1 MALCMRHRNAQ
12 MARRAGPIGVVLA
25 GGSGVRMGGSKATV
39 ELQGR
44 PLISYP
50 LEAVW
55 RALGKAVVV
64 AKADTELPSL
74 PGVTVWIEPGV
85 PHHPLVGLCYALE
98 MAEGR
103 PVVVCAGD
111 LPFVTPALV
120 RRVAT
125 GSRTALAAIAAG
137 GGNVQPLLGWY
148 DPRAAEVLRSF
159 EAQDGVSLRE
169 AVNRLEPAIVE
180 VDEPEQLFNVNTP
193 ADLLQAAAMLDAPAG
208 PSSGPGRSSSRT

>member
-1 MALCMRHRNAQ
+1 
-12 MARRAGPIGVVLA
+12 
-25 GGSGVRMGGSKATV
+25 MGGSKATV

-44 PLISYP
+44 PLVSYP

-74 PGVTVWIEPGV
+74 PGVTVWIEPGA

-103 PVVVCAGD
+103 SVVVCAGD

-120 RRVAT
+120 RRVAK
-125 GSRTALAAIAAG
+125 GSRGALAAIASAG
-137 GGNVQPLLGWY
+137 GRTQPLLGWY
-148 DPRAAEVLRSF
+148 DTRACEILRAF
-159 EAQDGVSLRE
+159 APEDGVSLRE
-169 AVNRLEPAIVE
+169 AVDRLDPAIVE
-180 VDEPEQLFNVNTP
+180 VEEPEQLFNVNTP
-193 ADLLQAAAMLDAPAG
+193 ADLLQAAAMLDGASRPGSG
-208 PSSGPGRSSSRT
+208 PSERGRPPTRT

>member
-1 MALCMRHRNAQ
+1 MALCISPENRL
-12 MARRAGPIGVVLA
+12 MARRAGPVGVVLA

-55 RALGKAVVV
+55 RAVGAAVVI

-74 PGVTVWIEPGV
+74 PGVTVWIEPSA
-85 PHHPLVGLCYALE
+85 PHHPLVGLVHALE

-103 PVVVCAGD
+103 PVVVCAAD
-111 LPFVTPALV
+111 LPFVTPPLV
-120 RRVAT
+120 RRIAR
-125 GSRTALAAIAAG
+125 GSRNADALLAATAG
-137 GGNVQPLLGWY
+137 AVQPLLGWY
-148 DPRAAEVLRSF
+148 HPRALTLLR
-159 EAQDGVSLRE
+159 AADPGQGVSLRE
-169 AVNRLEPAIVE
+169 TVARLRPELVE

-193 ADLLQAAAMLDAPAG
+193 DDLLQAAAMLD
-208 PSSGPGRSSSRT
+208 SRPGASRR